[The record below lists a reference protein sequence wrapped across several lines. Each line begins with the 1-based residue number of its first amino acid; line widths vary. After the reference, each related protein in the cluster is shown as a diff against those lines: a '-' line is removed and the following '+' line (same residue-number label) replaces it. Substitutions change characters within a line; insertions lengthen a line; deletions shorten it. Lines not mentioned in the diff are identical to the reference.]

1 MCVLHKLKTMLH
13 WLTQKGT
20 WHRHTDR
27 ERERVQKTDSPLS
40 VSVSVAVLLPI
51 FCSAALVLSQSNP
64 YFMSSLRLLLDM
76 FCIEFGFKILF
87 IALLA
92 VAVNVAVDGVVS
104 AAVAS
109 HIRQFFAASGC
120 HLDYVAAPVV
130 AVVACA
136 AALIIISA
144 PLLQLQ
150 QKQQLR
156 HRQRQQ
162 SSL

>member
-1 MCVLHKLKTMLH
+1 M
-13 WLTQKGT
+13 
-20 WHRHTDR
+20 
-27 ERERVQKTDSPLS
+27 QKTDSPL
-40 VSVSVAVLLPI
+40 SVSVAVLLPI

-130 AVVACA
+130 VAVVVVVACAAAA

-150 QKQQLR
+150 QQQQLR
-156 HRQRQQ
+156 LRQRQQ